1 LNEYRPAGA
10 ILNVLR
16 DLIKAGQIS
25 DVSHACRLY
34 STEHPQARHFVASC
48 LPELIVNN
56 YKPIGETVDFREF
69 IAWSEENPEWS
80 NKISSNAIWLRL
92 EGIIKGMVK
101 NLREFKNSP
110 KWREVCV
117 SARCYSGQVGKLPR
131 SLGNLIGRRERG

>member
-1 LNEYRPAGA
+1 M
-10 ILNVLR
+10 
-16 DLIKAGQIS
+16 
-25 DVSHACRLY
+25 
-34 STEHPQARHFVASC
+34 ASC

-56 YKPIGETVDFREF
+56 YKPIGETVDFPEF

-92 EGIIKGMVK
+92 EGIIKGMVE

-117 SARCYSGQVGKLPR
+117 SARCYGGQLGKLPR
-131 SLGNLIGRRERG
+131 SLGNLSGRWERG